1 MTTIP
6 ATTGTTGTNAGNGV
20 DPVTGKKKPT
30 SLEDVDVNQFLQLMI
45 AELTNQD
52 PLNPMDNT
60 QLVQQIGQ
68 LREISSNDKLIS
80 TLEGVQTGQS
90 LSTAGGLIGKTV
102 NALDDQGDNVTGK
115 VDRVSIEVDEDN
127 SSKRSYKV
135 HIGEKKV
142 DLKNIRE
149 VKP

>member
-1 MTTIP
+1 MATVNAASGVTDP
-6 ATTGTTGTNAGNGV
+6 AGINN
-20 DPVTGKKKPT
+20 GKKKPT
-30 SLEDVDVNQFLQLMI
+30 DLKDVDVDQFLQLMI

-60 QLVQQIGQ
+60 QLVQQIGH
-68 LREISSNDKLIS
+68 LRQISSTDKLTA
-80 TLEGVQTGQS
+80 TLEGVHTGQS
-90 LSTAGGLIGKTV
+90 LATASGLIGK
-102 NALDDQGDNVTGK
+102 NIIALDDHGGNVTGK
-115 VDRVSIEVDEDN
+115 VDRISIYVDEDD

-135 HIGEKKV
+135 HVGDKTV